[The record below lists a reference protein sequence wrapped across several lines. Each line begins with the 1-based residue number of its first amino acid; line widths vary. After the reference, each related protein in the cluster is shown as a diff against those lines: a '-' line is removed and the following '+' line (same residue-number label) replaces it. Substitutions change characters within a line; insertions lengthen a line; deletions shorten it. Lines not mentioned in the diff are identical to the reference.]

1 MSEEKKVLS
10 IEICFLMKE
19 EHCLGFDVR
28 LLMMLVLMLIVM
40 VMVMV
45 VTISESS
52 SSSCL
57 ADKAAGFFLGGIL
70 QLGISSF
77 FSNMI
82 S

>member
-1 MSEEKKVLS
+1 MV
-10 IEICFLMKE
+10 
-19 EHCLGFDVR
+19 V
-28 LLMMLVLMLIVM
+28 VM
-40 VMVMV
+40 VM